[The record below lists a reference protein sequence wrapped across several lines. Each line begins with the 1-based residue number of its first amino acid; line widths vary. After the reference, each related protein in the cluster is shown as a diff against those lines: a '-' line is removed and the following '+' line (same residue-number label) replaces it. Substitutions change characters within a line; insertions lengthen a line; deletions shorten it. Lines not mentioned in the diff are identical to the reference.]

1 MPDVFITLEEAA
13 AFESVS
19 YKTLTQ
25 RIYRNPQQYKTKS
38 QAREGGGKDQVLIST
53 SSLSAKA
60 RKAWR
65 AAQKVEG
72 SEVIIDKRAQEA
84 VPWYVTADLNQ
95 YTEANKKRF
104 YEAVELAARVQDF
117 IDYDG
122 PDRTGYA
129 ERYALGLGISPQSL
143 YRYMKNVL
151 EANAWALKLEK
162 EDGKSRDYEDAV
174 GWSAI
179 EAGYKTALRGSR
191 KFTREAVLYDL
202 YSEVNNVRLWRD
214 LKKIEKT
221 RQAGVS
227 EYTPGKYRHRII
239 VEPKERS
246 LHIPPL
252 RDKIVQLVIHQELQ
266 TLFRPVFVN
275 RSFACMYGK
284 GPIRAAFNV
293 QHDMRVA
300 RMKRGDEATV
310 IKIDVR
316 KFFYSIDRSVL
327 KQIIAK
333 RFKKLK
339 KKYPEKYEDFLRFYR
354 LLCKVIDSSPEGER
368 GIPLGN
374 VSSQDF
380 ANIYLNELD
389 QFCIRFLGATLYT
402 RYMDD
407 VVVIAPNKEIAREWL
422 AKIKVFLQERL
433 HLETNQKTK
442 IFYVRQGVNA
452 YGFKIKATHL
462 LLRTESKRREKRR
475 IKRMMEKLQ
484 EGTITKAAIV
494 QSVNSWLGFA
504 RWACAHNLAKKIFAP
519 YRFIKT
525 EGELP
530 YGAISRNRQAR
541 RILQQRRG
549 AGKTHKAVA

>member
-1 MPDVFITLEEAA
+1 M
-13 AFESVS
+13 
-19 YKTLTQ
+19 
-25 RIYRNPQQYKTKS
+25 TKFPIMLYNTKNTKK
-38 QAREGGGKDQVLIST
+38 ALVPPIPPP
-53 SSLSAKA
+53 SS
-60 RKAWR
+60 
-65 AAQKVEG
+65 
-72 SEVIIDKRAQEA
+72 
-84 VPWYVTADLNQ
+84 
-95 YTEANKKRF
+95 
-104 YEAVELAARVQDF
+104 
-117 IDYDG
+117 
-122 PDRTGYA
+122 
-129 ERYALGLGISPQSL
+129 
-143 YRYMKNVL
+143 
-151 EANAWALKLEK
+151 
-162 EDGKSRDYEDAV
+162 YEDAV

-300 RMKRGDEATV
+300 RMKWGDEATV

-407 VVVIAPNKEIAREWL
+407 VVIIAPDKEIAREWL

-452 YGFKIKATHL
+452 YGFKIKATHQADDGEAAGGHDHEGGDRSIGQL
-462 LLRTESKRREKRR
+462 VARLRPVGLRLQSGEEDLRSLPLHQNGRRATLWRNISEPSSSADSTTTARR
-475 IKRMMEKLQ
+475 WQDLQ
-484 EGTITKAAIV
+484 SRGVTT
-494 QSVNSWLGFA
+494 
-504 RWACAHNLAKKIFAP
+504 AHPAERP
-519 YRFIKT
+519 VR
-525 EGELP
+525 
-530 YGAISRNRQAR
+530 AISPRCPAAFQTTASATRPRTTR
-541 RILQQRRG
+541 RSSSG
-549 AGKTHKAVA
+549 